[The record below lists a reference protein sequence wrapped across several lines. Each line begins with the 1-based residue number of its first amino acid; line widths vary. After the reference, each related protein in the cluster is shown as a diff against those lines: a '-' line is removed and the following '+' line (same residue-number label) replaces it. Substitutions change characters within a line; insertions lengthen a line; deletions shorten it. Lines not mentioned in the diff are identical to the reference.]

1 MDVKNKNY
9 FKVVTKYGEN
19 NRQNTGSITNRVGK
33 IEKSGRITGSRNAV
47 QGCNKFNSPA
57 SKNK

>member
-1 MDVKNKNY
+1 MSINKKKNRGSI
-9 FKVVTKYGEN
+9 T
-19 NRQNTGSITNRVGK
+19 NRVGKIDSITNRVGK
-33 IEKSGRITGSRNAV
+33 IEKFGRITESRNAV

>member
-1 MDVKNKNY
+1 MSINMKKN
-9 FKVVTKYGEN
+9 
-19 NRQNTGSITNRVGK
+19 RGSITNRVGK
-33 IEKSGRITGSRNAV
+33 IEKFGRITESRNAV